1 MSFVTTEQ
9 IRAAKQMDLLTYLQ
23 HYEPDEL
30 VRVSAGNYCTRT
42 HDSLKISNGKW
53 HWFSRGIGGRS
64 ALDYLV
70 QVKEMPFTEAVE
82 LLAGK
87 PIDLPPFSFAQKQKE
102 RHLELPALS
111 DNSAA
116 AAQYLIRRGID
127 WEIISLCQEQGL
139 LFETKD
145 HRAAVFAGYD
155 ESREIRYAALRGIH
169 DSFKGEA
176 PGSDKRYSFCLPG
189 DASAG
194 TVHLFECAIDAM
206 SYATLLKLCGRDW
219 IQVPLLSL
227 GGVYTSKSAKI
238 MPAALQQYLS
248 AHPNTRGVF
257 LHFDNDEVGR
267 GAAEG
272 IVQGLTEQYA
282 VTNSPPPPQYKDVND
297 YIVQNLRRS
306 RAAKAHE
313 R

>member
-9 IRAAKQMDLLTYLQ
+9 IQTARQTDLLTYLQ

-87 PIDLPPFSFAQKQKE
+87 PIDLPPFPFAQKQKE
-102 RHLELPALS
+102 RHLELPPLS

-127 WEIISLCQEQGL
+127 WEVISLCQEHGL

-145 HRAAVFAGYD
+145 HRATVFAGYD
-155 ESREIRYAALRGIH
+155 ESGEIRYATLRGIH
-169 DSFKGEA
+169 DSFKCEA
-176 PGSDKRYSFCLPG
+176 PGSDKRYAFCIPG
-189 DASAG
+189 DASAE

-219 IQVPLLSL
+219 TQVPLLSL

-238 MPAALQQYLS
+238 MPAALRQYLS

-257 LHFDNDEVGR
+257 LHLDNDEVGR

>member
-9 IRAAKQMDLLTYLQ
+9 IAAAKQMDLLTYLQ

-30 VRVSAGNYCTRT
+30 VRLSAGNYCTRT

-53 HWFSRGIGGRS
+53 NWFSRGIGGRS

-70 QVKEMPFTEAVE
+70 QVKELPFTEAVE

-87 PIDLPPFSFAQKQKE
+87 PIDLPPFSYAPKHEK
-102 RHLELPALS
+102 RHLELPPLS

-127 WEIISLCQEQGL
+127 WEVISLCQEQGL
-139 LFETKD
+139 LFETRD

-155 ESREIRYAALRGIH
+155 ESGVIRYAALRGIH

-176 PGSDKRYSFCLPG
+176 PGSDKRYSFCIPG
-189 DASAG
+189 DVSAE

-219 IQVPLLSL
+219 TQVSLLSL
-227 GGVYTSKSAKI
+227 GGVYNPKGTKI
-238 MPAALQQYLS
+238 VPAALQQYLS

-257 LHFDNDEVGR
+257 LHLDNDEVGR

-272 IVQGLTEQYA
+272 IGQGLTEQYA

-297 YIVQNLRRS
+297 YVVQNLRRS
-306 RAAKAHE
+306 RAAQAHE

>member
-9 IRAAKQMDLLTYLQ
+9 IAVAKQMDLLTYLQ

-87 PIDLPPFSFAQKQKE
+87 PTDLPPFAFAQKQKE

-127 WEIISLCQEQGL
+127 WEVISLCQEQGL

-155 ESREIRYAALRGIH
+155 QSGEIRYATLRGIH
-169 DSFKGEA
+169 DSFKCEA
-176 PGSDKRYSFCLPG
+176 PGSDKRYAFCIPG

-194 TVHLFECAIDAM
+194 TVHIFECAIDAM
-206 SYATLLKLCGRDW
+206 SYATILKLCGRDW
-219 IQVPLLSL
+219 TQVPLLSL

-238 MPAALQQYLS
+238 MPAALRQYLS
-248 AHPNTRGVF
+248 AHPNTRGIF
-257 LHFDNDEVGR
+257 LHLDNDEVGR

-272 IVQGLTEQYA
+272 IVQGLTDQYA

-306 RAAKAHE
+306 RDAKTHE

>member
-9 IRAAKQMDLLTYLQ
+9 IQTARQTDLLTYLQ

-87 PIDLPPFSFAQKQKE
+87 PIDLPPFPFAQKQKE
-102 RHLELPALS
+102 RHLELPPLS

-127 WEIISLCQEQGL
+127 WEVISLCQEHGL

-155 ESREIRYAALRGIH
+155 ESGEIRYATLRGIH
-169 DSFKGEA
+169 DSFKCEA
-176 PGSDKRYSFCLPG
+176 PGSDKRYAFCIPG
-189 DASAG
+189 DASAE

-219 IQVPLLSL
+219 TQVPLLSL

-238 MPAALQQYLS
+238 MPAALRQYLS

-257 LHFDNDEVGR
+257 LHLDNDEVGR

-272 IVQGLTEQYA
+272 IVQALTEQYA

-297 YIVQNLRRS
+297 YIMQNLRRS
-306 RAAKAHE
+306 RDAKSHE

>member
-30 VRVSAGNYCTRT
+30 VRVSAGNYCTRS

-87 PIDLPPFSFAQKQKE
+87 PIDLPPFPFAQKQKE

-111 DNSAA
+111 DNSAE

-127 WEIISLCQEQGL
+127 WEVISLCQEHGL

-155 ESREIRYAALRGIH
+155 ESGAIRYAALRGIH

-176 PGSDKRYSFCLPG
+176 PGSDKRYAFCIPG

-219 IQVPLLSL
+219 TQVPLLSL
-227 GGVYTSKSAKI
+227 GGVYNSRGAKSV
-238 MPAALQQYLS
+238 PAALQQYLS

>member
-1 MSFVTTEQ
+1 MSFVTPDQ
-9 IRAAKQMDLLTYLQ
+9 IQAAKKLDLLTYLQ
-23 HYEPDEL
+23 HYEPNEL
-30 VRVSAGNYCTRT
+30 VQLSAGNYCTRE

-70 QVKEMPFTEAVE
+70 KVKEMPFTEAVE
-82 LLAGK
+82 LLAEK
-87 PIDLPPFSFAQKQKE
+87 PVDLPPFSYAPKHEE
-102 RHLELPALS
+102 RHLELPPLS
-111 DNSAA
+111 SSTAE

-127 WEIISLCQEQGL
+127 WEIVNLCQEQEL

-155 ESREIRYAALRGIH
+155 ESGMIRYAALRGVY

-176 PGSDKRYSFCLPG
+176 PGSDKRFSFCIPG
-189 DASAG
+189 YNNAG
-194 TVHLFECAIDAM
+194 VVHVFECAIDAM

-219 IQVPLLSL
+219 TQVPLLSL
-227 GGVYTSKSAKI
+227 GGVYDPKGVKVV
-238 MPAALQQYLS
+238 PAALQQFLS
-248 AHPNTRGVF
+248 AHPSTRGVY
-257 LHFDNDEVGR
+257 LHLDNDEIGR
-267 GAAEG
+267 GAARG
-272 IVQGLTEQYA
+272 IEQALNEQYA
-282 VTNSPPPPQYKDVND
+282 VTNSPPPPQFKDVND

-306 RAAKAHE
+306 RAAKTHE

>member
-9 IRAAKQMDLLTYLQ
+9 IAVAKQMDLLTYLQ

-87 PIDLPPFSFAQKQKE
+87 PIDLPSFSYAPKHEK

-111 DNSAA
+111 ENSAA

-127 WEIISLCQEQGL
+127 WEVISLCQEQGL

-155 ESREIRYAALRGIH
+155 ESGEIRYATLRGIH
-169 DSFKGEA
+169 DSFKCEA
-176 PGSDKRYSFCLPG
+176 PGSDKRYAFCIPG

-206 SYATLLKLCGRDW
+206 SYATLLKLCGREW
-219 IQVPLLSL
+219 TQVPLLSL

-257 LHFDNDEVGR
+257 LHLDNDEVGR
-267 GAAEG
+267 GAAKG
-272 IVQGLTEQYA
+272 IVQGLSEHYA

-306 RAAKAHE
+306 RAAKALE

>member
-1 MSFVTTEQ
+1 
-9 IRAAKQMDLLTYLQ
+9 MDLLTYLQ
-23 HYEPDEL
+23 HYEPEEL

-82 LLAGK
+82 LLASK
-87 PIDLPPFSFAQKQKE
+87 PIDLPPFSYAPEHEK

-155 ESREIRYAALRGIH
+155 ESGEIRYATLRGIH
-169 DSFKGEA
+169 DNFKCEA
-176 PGSDKRYSFCLPG
+176 AGSDKRYAFCIPG

-219 IQVPLLSL
+219 TQVPLLSL

-238 MPAALQQYLS
+238 MPAALRQYLS

-282 VTNSPPPPQYKDVND
+282 VTNSPPPPQYKHVND